1 MFLCGLG
8 AKNKEQESKTMG
20 KISFFGSRFISRAVN
35 TENPVPLSFFAPKLN
50 GNACYP
56 GYCSCKLLTT
66 LGDHS
71 FGVANPKLWSDL
83 PHISAKFQESIQAF

>member
-1 MFLCGLG
+1 
-8 AKNKEQESKTMG
+8 MG
-20 KISFFGSRFISRAVN
+20 KISFFGSHFISRAVN

-71 FGVANPKLWSDL
+71 FGVASPKLWSDL